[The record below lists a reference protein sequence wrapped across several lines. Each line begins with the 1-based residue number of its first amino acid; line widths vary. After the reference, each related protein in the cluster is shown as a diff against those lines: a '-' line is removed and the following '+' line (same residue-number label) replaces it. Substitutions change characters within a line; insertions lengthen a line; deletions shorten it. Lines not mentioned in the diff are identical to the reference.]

1 MTVITTKPT
10 PEEVRKEVRAIKSA
24 SKEIR
29 RTKSSARRFLIE
41 KGYITKSGKLTRKY
55 GG

>member
-10 PEEVRKEVRAIKSA
+10 PEEVRKEVRAMKSA
-24 SKEIR
+24 SKEIL
-29 RTKSSARRFLIE
+29 KSKESARRFLVE